1 MDKNERKKL
10 IKKLIA
16 SGIGLAVFLVLVYIV
31 LKKLGL
37 TQISQSEM
45 QDAISSTGAIAPLIF
60 ILVTFLQVTFIPIPS
75 TIPII
80 VGSYLFGPILAFL
93 YAYVGLM
100 IGSIVAFYLGKVLG
114 RPFINWL
121 SGGKEETDRWMNKL
135 HGKEKILL
143 FFMFLFPVFPDDLL
157 CSIAGILPITF
168 STFLI
173 MQIITRATTV
183 GCTLLFM
190 SGEVIP
196 FNFWGISLIVLAVI
210 FCFFAFIYCFKN
222 ADKINENCSKIYNK
236 FFKKKGKEETIK

>member
-1 MDKNERKKL
+1 MEKNERKNL
-10 IKKLIA
+10 IKKLIW
-16 SGIGLAVFLVLVYIV
+16 SSIGLAIFLLLVYIV

-45 QDAISSTGAIAPLIF
+45 QEAISSTGAIAPLIF

-80 VGSYLFGPILAFL
+80 VGSYLFGPILAFI
-93 YAYVGLM
+93 YSYIGLM
-100 IGSIVAFYLGKVLG
+100 VGSIVAFYLGKALG

-121 SGGKEETDRWMNKL
+121 SGGKEETDKWMKKL

-157 CSIAGILPITF
+157 CSIAGILPINF
-168 STFLI
+168 PTFLI
-173 MQIITRATTV
+173 MQVLTRATTV

-196 FNFWGISLIVLAVI
+196 FNAWGISLIVLAVI
-210 FCFFAFIYCFKN
+210 FCFFAFIYCFRN
-222 ADKINENCSKIYNK
+222 ADKINDYFSKMYNK
-236 FFKKKGKEETIK
+236 VFKKEETKNK